1 RSEQEPP
8 VTSSACWWRRGRRS
22 LGVVLWAI
30 NDVSGRATVSA
41 PAGGGPVAGRVS
53 LRDRE
58 SRDIEIE
65 FGGPVC
71 LAILQRPAAIETC
84 RRKAEVW
91 GGRLNRRRNINTLM
105 MLGLPTVCRAGPS

>member
-1 RSEQEPP
+1 EQEPP
-8 VTSSACWWRRGRRS
+8 VTSSACWCRRGRRS

-30 NDVSGRATVSA
+30 NDVSGRTTVSA
-41 PAGGGPVAGRVS
+41 PAGGGPAAGRVS
-53 LRDRE
+53 LRDRV

-71 LAILQRPAAIETC
+71 LAILQRPVAIETC
-84 RRKAEVW
+84 PPKVEVW

-105 MLGLPTVCRAGPS
+105 ALAVQTV